1 MKDIVGAL
9 KDQFFYEAPEE
20 LWKDMVE
27 AGKTMSVLAGLVQF
41 FADAFEEKKRSKHL
55 IDFSDMEQYALRIL
69 TEKTEEGLIP
79 SEAAKDYQKKFA
91 EVMIDEYQDSNL
103 IQERFSQVSLRC
115 QKATI
120 TCLWWEMSNRVF
132 TVSVFPDRNCLWKNL
147 THIV

>member
-1 MKDIVGAL
+1 MTCLQTGSGSDLQRNKDKSVSEELTASVKNIREEVKDIVGAL

-79 SEAAKDYQKKFA
+79 SEAAKDYQK
-91 EVMIDEYQDSNL
+91 NL
-103 IQERFSQVSLRC
+103 R
-115 QKATI
+115 KY
-120 TCLWWEMSNRVF
+120 
-132 TVSVFPDRNCLWKNL
+132 DY
-147 THIV
+147 